1 MNIKEIT
8 ITILN
13 VTGTTHLIINP
24 NSNII
29 NVNGYDKSINQE
41 HIYDLLRIIREWSKK
56 YYKSGI
62 IDAEKYKVEII
73 ESNGNIDTYE
83 GEGSYPINYSIFK
96 SWIGGYLND

>member
-1 MNIKEIT
+1 MKIKEII

-13 VTGTTHLIINP
+13 VTGKMSLIITP
-24 NSNII
+24 ATNII
-29 NVNGYDKSINQE
+29 NVNGYDKTIAQE

-83 GEGSYPINYSIFK
+83 GEGSYPINYSVFK